1 MQYSERITKL
11 STEGAF
17 AVLAKAKKMEAEG
30 KSIIHLQ
37 IGEPDFDTPSNI
49 TEAGIKALREGQTHY
64 SPSGGVPLAR
74 ETVAEYYRSVRKVNV
89 TPENVIIMP
98 GAKPVIFTALSA
110 TINEGD
116 EVIVPNP
123 GYPTYES
130 VVQYLG
136 AKPIPMALKEE
147 HHFRFDIEELK
158 ELITPKTKMIVINSP
173 QNPTGGVLTKND
185 LEQIYEL
192 AEKHDLWILTD
203 EIYSRILYDTQFESI
218 ATIPGALERT
228 IIVDGM
234 SKTYAMTGW
243 RLGYGIVPQKL
254 ADYLFTMAV
263 NDFSSTCTFAQYALI
278 EALIGPQDSV
288 DKMVMEFKR
297 RRDVIVDGLNKIEG
311 ISCLKPKGAFY
322 AFPNIT
328 KTGLTSDEFANL
340 MLDNAGV
347 ACLAG
352 TAFGSYG
359 EGYIRFSYANSVENI
374 QKALKRIEQTLS
386 GVKQM

>member
-11 STEGAF
+11 GTEGAF
-17 AVLAKAKKMEAEG
+17 AVLAKARKMEAEG

-49 TEAGIKALREGQTHY
+49 TEAGIKALRDGQTHY

-74 ETVAEYYRSVRKVNV
+74 ETVANYYRSMRKINI
-89 TPENVIIMP
+89 TSENVIIMP
-98 GAKPVIFTALSA
+98 GAKPVIFAALSA

-136 AKPIPMALKEE
+136 AKPISMALKEE

-158 ELITPKTKMIVINSP
+158 GLITSKTKMIVINSP
-173 QNPTGGVLTKND
+173 QNPTGGILTKND

-192 AEKHDLWILTD
+192 AEKHNLWILTD

-228 IIVDGM
+228 IIVSSSLSSACPSTSGT
-234 SKTYAMTGW
+234 S
-243 RLGYGIVPQKL
+243 RPQL
-254 ADYLFTMAV
+254 
-263 NDFSSTCTFAQYALI
+263 
-278 EALIGPQDSV
+278 
-288 DKMVMEFKR
+288 
-297 RRDVIVDGLNKIEG
+297 
-311 ISCLKPKGAFY
+311 
-322 AFPNIT
+322 
-328 KTGLTSDEFANL
+328 LTSSE
-340 MLDNAGV
+340 V
-347 ACLAG
+347 I
-352 TAFGSYG
+352 S
-359 EGYIRFSYANSVENI
+359 R
-374 QKALKRIEQTLS
+374 
-386 GVKQM
+386 